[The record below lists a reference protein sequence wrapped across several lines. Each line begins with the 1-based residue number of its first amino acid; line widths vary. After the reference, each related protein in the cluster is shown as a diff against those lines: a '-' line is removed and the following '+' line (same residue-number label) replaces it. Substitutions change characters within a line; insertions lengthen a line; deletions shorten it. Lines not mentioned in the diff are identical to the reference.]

1 MRFIPRT
8 FFLQS
13 HDFHCMTCS
22 NLFSYSVKSELRY
35 CLVASLLADL
45 LEKNAFIVGDLVC
58 NVGPPNNVV
67 PIGSRAAGVDV
78 MSKHSGL

>member
-1 MRFIPRT
+1 
-8 FFLQS
+8 
-13 HDFHCMTCS
+13 MTCS

-58 NVGPPNNVV
+58 NVSSQRDVV
-67 PIGSRAAGVDV
+67 ARQPV
-78 MSKHSGL
+78 